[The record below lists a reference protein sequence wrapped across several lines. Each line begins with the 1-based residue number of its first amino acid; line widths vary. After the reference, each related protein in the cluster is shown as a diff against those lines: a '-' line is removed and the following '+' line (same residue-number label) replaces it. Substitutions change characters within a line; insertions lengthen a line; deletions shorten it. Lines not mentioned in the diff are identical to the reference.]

1 MRKVHNRYCRSVRY
15 MEGMTNLVA
24 ILNCDVRAWIL
35 LLKVS
40 IDHNEYPQIM
50 LISTVIISN
59 WIKAA
64 TESTTHFLQM
74 VRLRTIK

>member
-1 MRKVHNRYCRSVRY
+1 
-15 MEGMTNLVA
+15 MEGMTNLVT

-40 IDHNEYPQIM
+40 IDHDEYPQIM

-64 TESTTHFLQM
+64 TKCTTLSINGAFEDNKIIN
-74 VRLRTIK
+74 V